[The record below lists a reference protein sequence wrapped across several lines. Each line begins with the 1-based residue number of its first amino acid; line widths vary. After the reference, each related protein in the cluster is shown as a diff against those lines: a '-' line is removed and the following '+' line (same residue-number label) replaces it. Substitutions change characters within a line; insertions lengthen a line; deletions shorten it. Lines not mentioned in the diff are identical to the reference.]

1 MYTYNHVSIWR
12 EPKAIK
18 ITEEKKITE
27 SYCFF
32 YFIHVTFVQFCYFVI
47 SSILIQMKYIFSV
60 SRYNLAELIFTDVR
74 IFAYFY

>member
-1 MYTYNHVSIWR
+1 MFRSEENLKLLKLPKKRKLLNHT
-12 EPKAIK
+12 KL
-18 ITEEKKITE
+18 
-27 SYCFF
+27 FF
-32 YFIHVTFVQFCYFVI
+32 SFIHVTFFQFCYFVI